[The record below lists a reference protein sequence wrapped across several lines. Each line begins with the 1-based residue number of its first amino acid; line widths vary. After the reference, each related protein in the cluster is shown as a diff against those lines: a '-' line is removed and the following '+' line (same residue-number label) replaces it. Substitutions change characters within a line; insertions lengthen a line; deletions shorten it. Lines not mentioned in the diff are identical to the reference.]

1 LEHIAQLVKPGG
13 WLLVEDVTLAGEVK
27 GDVPAVR
34 MAFGLLCEYWESK
47 GRIGENLGPWLR
59 ETGSFSEINVHEV
72 ILPVGNH
79 MRRSSTATAAMVQ
92 DPVQV
97 RPRQEGQVTAHK
109 HRALGSA
116 FAETLLRTFASEKL
130 HPRMI
135 ALGYT
140 PELKS
145 QCVEQFTTS
154 EWRMDMPFYFVWARK
169 SV

>member
-1 LEHIAQLVKPGG
+1 MAQLVKPGG
-13 WLLVEDVTLAGEVK
+13 WLLVEDLTVTGDVK
-27 GDVPAVR
+27 GDAPAVR
-34 MAFGLLCEYWESK
+34 MAFDLSCKYLDSK
-47 GRIGENLGPWLR
+47 GRIGENLEPWLR
-59 ETGSFSEINVHEV
+59 ETGSFSEINMHEV
-72 ILPVGNH
+72 MLPMGNH
-79 MRRSSTATAAMVQ
+79 VHRSSPVAAAAAAATTMVQ

-97 RPRQEGQVTAHK
+97 QEGQATDHK
-109 HRALGSA
+109 RRALASA
-116 FAETLLRTFASEKL
+116 FAEATWRSFAGDKH

-154 EWRMDMPFYFVWARK
+154 EWQMDMPLHFVWARK